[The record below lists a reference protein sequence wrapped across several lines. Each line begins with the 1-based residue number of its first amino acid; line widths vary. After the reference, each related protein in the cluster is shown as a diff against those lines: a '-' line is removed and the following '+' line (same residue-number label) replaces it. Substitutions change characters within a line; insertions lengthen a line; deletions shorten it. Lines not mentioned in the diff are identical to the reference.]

1 MANTDNGLR
10 VCPTRID
17 GSPVLFAH
25 RVDTSRCQERQR
37 QRYHKCFTCA
47 FNNNYVDKHGLPVRP
62 ASVVV
67 AETEGSSAKVG

>member
-1 MANTDNGLR
+1 MANQDNGLR

-25 RVDTSRCQERQR
+25 KVDVPRCQERQR

-47 FNNNYVDKHGLPVRP
+47 FNNNYVAKHGLPEP
-62 ASVVV
+62 QA
-67 AETEGSSAKVG
+67 AEAKADETAVKAG